1 MSVKAANGDQRRS
14 RAPGGRAW
22 VAVGSLVVA
31 MTLISLLPR
40 ALGTS
45 WNPVRAVLGALSARD
60 LVLLSVLWLVG
71 LLSYSAVLTSSLP
84 GLSTRRAMLLN
95 LSGSA
100 VSNVA
105 PFGGAAGIGLN
116 FAMTRSWRFS
126 TASFATFTAVSNLW
140 NWLGKLTLAA
150 LVLGSL
156 MLGDSLP
163 AGALLTALRV
173 ALMVVT
179 GVLVAALTILVVTP
193 GATLLGR
200 MLDRVVWFRV
210 TSFATSVPAL
220 RTATVSVVR
229 SRWVQLTG
237 GMAGYLALQAV
248 LLGACLHVLGSVL
261 AVPVVLAGFA
271 AERLITLVPVTP
283 GGAGLADTACAGV
296 LVALGGDPV
305 VVAAA
310 VVLYRGFTY
319 LLEIPVGGLG
329 ILGWF
334 LIRRRQ
340 QAT

>member
-1 MSVKAANGDQRRS
+1 VNAAHRDQRRF
-14 RAPGGRAW
+14 RTPGRRVWAAAGSVL
-22 VAVGSLVVA
+22 VAA
-31 MTLISLLPR
+31 ALISLLPR

-45 WNPVRAVLGALSARD
+45 WNPVGAVLGALSARD
-60 LVLLSVLWLVG
+60 LGLLTVLWLVG

-100 VSNVA
+100 VANVA
-105 PFGGAAGIGLN
+105 PFGGAAGVGLN

-140 NWLGKLTLAA
+140 NWLGKLALAA

-156 MLGDSLP
+156 MLGDRLP

-173 ALMVVT
+173 ALMIVT
-179 GVLVAALTILVVTP
+179 GVLLTAVSILVAGS

-200 MLDRVVWFRV
+200 VLDRVVWFRA

-220 RTATVSVVR
+220 RSATVSVVR
-229 SRWVQLTG
+229 TRWVHLTG

-248 LLGACLHVLGSVL
+248 LLGTCLHLLGSVL

-271 AERLITLVPVTP
+271 AERLLTLVPVTP

-329 ILGWF
+329 ILGWL

>member
-1 MSVKAANGDQRRS
+1 LFMV
-14 RAPGGRAW
+14 
-22 VAVGSLVVA
+22 
-31 MTLISLLPR
+31 LPR

-45 WNPVRAVLGALSARD
+45 WDPVKEVLGALSVRD
-60 LVLLSVLWLVG
+60 LTLLTVLWLVG

-100 VSNVA
+100 VANVA
-105 PFGGAAGIGLN
+105 PFGGAAGVGLN
-116 FAMTRSWRFS
+116 FAMARSWRFS
-126 TASFATFTAVSNLW
+126 TASFVTFTAVSNLW
-140 NWLGKLTLAA
+140 NWLAKLVLAA

-156 MLGDSLP
+156 ILGGSLP

-173 ALMVVT
+173 ALLVVT
-179 GVLVAALTILVVTP
+179 GVLLAAVSILVV
-193 GATLLGR
+193 GSGAATLGR
-200 MLDRVVWFRV
+200 ALDHVVWFRP
-210 TSFATSVPAL
+210 TSFAMSVPAL
-220 RTATVSVVR
+220 RTATAAVVR
-229 SRWVQLTG
+229 RRWAHLTG

-248 LLGACLHVLGSVL
+248 LLGTCLHLLGSVL

-305 VVAAA
+305 GVGAA

-329 ILGWF
+329 ILGWI
-334 LIRRRQ
+334 LVRRRRR
-340 QAT
+340 AT

>member
-1 MSVKAANGDQRRS
+1 MAALG
-14 RAPGGRAW
+14 
-22 VAVGSLVVA
+22 
-31 MTLISLLPR
+31 LIALLPR

-60 LVLLSVLWLVG
+60 LAILTVLWLAG

-100 VSNVA
+100 VANVA
-105 PFGGAAGIGLN
+105 PFGGAAGVGMN
-116 FAMTRSWRFS
+116 FAMVRSWRFS
-126 TASFATFTAVSNLW
+126 PASFATFTAVTNLW
-140 NWLGKLTLAA
+140 NGLGKLVLAV

-163 AGALLTALRV
+163 EGALLTALRV
-173 ALMVVT
+173 ALLAVT
-179 GVLVAALTILVVTP
+179 GVLLAAVSILVVRS
-193 GATLLGR
+193 GATSLGR
-200 MLDRVVWFRV
+200 LLDRVVWFRR
-210 TSFATSVPAL
+210 TTFATSVPAL

-229 SRWVQLTG
+229 RRWVQLTG

-248 LLGACLHVLGSVL
+248 LLGACLHLLGSDL

-271 AERLITLVPVTP
+271 AERLITLLPVTP
-283 GGAGLADTACAGV
+283 GGAGLADAACAGV

-319 LLEIPVGGLG
+319 LLEIPVGGIG
-329 ILGWF
+329 ILGWV
-334 LIRRRQ
+334 LIRRRR

>member
-1 MSVKAANGDQRRS
+1 VAAASVLAG
-14 RAPGGRAW
+14 
-22 VAVGSLVVA
+22 VG
-31 MTLISLLPR
+31 LITALPR
-40 ALGTS
+40 VLGTS
-45 WNPVRAVLGALSARD
+45 WDPVRAVLGILSARD
-60 LVLLSVLWLVG
+60 IALLTGLWLVG

-100 VSNVA
+100 VANIA
-105 PFGGAAGIGLN
+105 PFGGAAGVGLN
-116 FAMTRSWRFS
+116 FAMARSWRFS
-126 TASFATFTAVSNLW
+126 TASFVTFTAVSNLW
-140 NWLGKLTLAA
+140 NWLGKLVLAA

-156 MLGDSLP
+156 ILGDNLP

-173 ALMVVT
+173 VM
-179 GVLVAALTILVVTP
+179 LVVT
-193 GATLLGR
+193 ALLLGAVSILVTR
-200 MLDRVVWFRV
+200 SGAATVGRALDHVVWFRPTV
-210 TSFATSVPAL
+210 FVTSVPAL
-220 RTATVSVVR
+220 RTATAEVVHR
-229 SRWVQLTG
+229 RWAHLTG

-248 LLGACLHVLGSVL
+248 LLGTCLHLLGSVL

-283 GGAGLADTACAGV
+283 GAAGLADTACAGV

-329 ILGWF
+329 ILAWI
-334 LIRRRQ
+334 LVRRRRS
-340 QAT
+340 AG

>member
-1 MSVKAANGDQRRS
+1 VAA
-14 RAPGGRAW
+14 A
-22 VAVGSLVVA
+22 
-31 MTLISLLPR
+31 LIWLLPR

-45 WNPVRAVLGALSARD
+45 WNPVRAVLGALSVRD
-60 LVLLSVLWLVG
+60 LALLTVLWLVG

-95 LSGSA
+95 LTGSA
-100 VSNVA
+100 VANVA
-105 PFGGAAGIGLN
+105 PFGGAAGVGLN
-116 FAMTRSWRFS
+116 LAMTRSWRFS

-140 NWLGKLTLAA
+140 NWLGKLVLAV

-173 ALMVVT
+173 ALLVVT
-179 GVLVAALTILVVTP
+179 GVLLAAVSTLAVPAGAAL
-193 GATLLGR
+193 LGGL
-200 MLDRVVWFRV
+200 LDRAVWFRP
-210 TSFATSVPAL
+210 TTFATSVPAVRL
-220 RTATVSVVR
+220 ATVSVVR
-229 SRWVQLTG
+229 RRWVHLTG

-248 LLGACLHVLGSVL
+248 LLGTCLHLLGSVL

-305 VVAAA
+305 IVAAA

-329 ILGWF
+329 ILGWI